1 MIEINLVP
9 DVKQELLKAQRVR
22 STVIAFSIL
31 IGIISIAVVVLLS
44 IYVFGI
50 QKVRDNMAND
60 EIKKG
65 IAKLQSV
72 KDLSKTLTIQ
82 KQLSKIESLN
92 NNKKIDSRIF
102 EVLGAVVPPDPNDIQ
117 FSKIEIDSEMNLIKL
132 EAQAENS
139 YDALQTFEKTL
150 EGAKLE
156 ITGLD
161 GKVQKDLITL
171 ASNINKSGISY
182 GQSTNGSRVLNFTM
196 SFNYA
201 PELFSPLIK
210 SILVKITVNGNVTDS
225 YLGIPKTLFT
235 DPILKLEEE

>member
-82 KQLSKIESLN
+82 NQLSKIESLN